1 MTEQELRALVQDV
14 VADRLRRDPA
24 YVGRGFS
31 PAGSAHTA
39 ADCRTH
45 ASHAMLSMAPAV
57 ERGQPC
63 VIEPHV
69 GCSQCGF
76 CKSLGH

>member
-14 VADRLRRDPA
+14 VAERLRRPPS
-24 YVGRGFS
+24 YVGQGFG
-31 PAGSAHTA
+31 PAGS
-39 ADCRTH
+39 DCRTH
-45 ASHAMLSMAPAV
+45 ASHGMLSMAPAV
-57 ERGQPC
+57 EPGQPC